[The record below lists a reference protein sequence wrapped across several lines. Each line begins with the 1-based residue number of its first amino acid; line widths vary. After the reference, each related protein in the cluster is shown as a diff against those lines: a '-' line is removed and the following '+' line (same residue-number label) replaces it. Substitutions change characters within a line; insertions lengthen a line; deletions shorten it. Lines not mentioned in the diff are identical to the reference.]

1 MNKFI
6 KILRDYDNDDIIKDF
21 LLDKELEFYNNVMI
35 DVIISLGFYVPNYN
49 ILTSLLEIHD
59 NVNPAETEMF
69 ANGPIT
75 NVINLYHTNISYL
88 YLVRREQFGLRD
100 EDAIITELV
109 FSNNTKE
116 LINTFKIDL
125 CNRNIVREF
134 KQSLEV
140 DRG

>member
-6 KILRDYDNDDIIKDF
+6 EILRDYDNDDIIKDF
-21 LLDKELEFYNNVMI
+21 LLDKELEFYNNDMKDI
-35 DVIISLGFYVPNYN
+35 IISLGFYVPNYN

-59 NVNPAETEMF
+59 NVEPAETEMF

-75 NVINLYHTNISYL
+75 NVINLYHTNINYL

-134 KQSLEV
+134 KQSLIV
-140 DRG
+140 R

>member
-1 MNKFI
+1 MNKLI

-21 LLDKELEFYNNVMI
+21 LLDKELEFYNNDMKDI
-35 DVIISLGFYVPNYN
+35 IISLGFSVPNYN

-59 NVNPAETEMF
+59 NVDPTKTEMF

-75 NVINLYHTNISYL
+75 NVINIYHTNISYL

-116 LINTFKIDL
+116 LMNKLKIDL
-125 CNRNIVREF
+125 CNRNIVRES
-134 KQSLEV
+134 KQSL
-140 DRG
+140 

>member
-1 MNKFI
+1 MNKLI

-21 LLDKELEFYNNVMI
+21 LLDKELEFYNNDMKDI
-35 DVIISLGFYVPNYN
+35 IISLGFSVPNYN

-59 NVNPAETEMF
+59 NVDPTETEMF

-75 NVINLYHTNISYL
+75 NVINIYSTNISYL

-134 KQSLEV
+134 KQSL
-140 DRG
+140 

>member
-1 MNKFI
+1 MNELI

-21 LLDKELEFYNNVMI
+21 LLDKELEFYNNDMKDI
-35 DVIISLGFYVPNYN
+35 IISLGFYVPNYN
-49 ILTSLLEIHD
+49 RLTSLLKIHD
-59 NVNPAETEMF
+59 NVDPIETEMF

-116 LINTFKIDL
+116 LINTLKIDL

-134 KQSLEV
+134 KQSLIV
-140 DRG
+140 R

>member
-1 MNKFI
+1 
-6 KILRDYDNDDIIKDF
+6 
-21 LLDKELEFYNNVMI
+21 
-35 DVIISLGFYVPNYN
+35 
-49 ILTSLLEIHD
+49 
-59 NVNPAETEMF
+59 MF

-75 NVINLYHTNISYL
+75 NVINLYHTNINYL

-134 KQSLEV
+134 NEDNNSSIYATKKIINK
-140 DRG
+140 

>member
-21 LLDKELEFYNNVMI
+21 LLEKELEFYNNDMKDI
-35 DVIISLGFYVPNYN
+35 IISLGFYVPNYN
-49 ILTSLLEIHD
+49 RLTSLLKIHD
-59 NVNPAETEMF
+59 NVDPIETEMF

-100 EDAIITELV
+100 EDSIITELV

-116 LINTFKIDL
+116 LINTLKIDL

-134 KQSLEV
+134 KQSL
-140 DRG
+140 

>member
-1 MNKFI
+1 MRA
-6 KILRDYDNDDIIKDF
+6 KIYKLLCDNDDIIKDF
-21 LLDKELEFYNNVMI
+21 LLEKELEFYNNDMKDI
-35 DVIISLGFYVPNYN
+35 IISLGFYVPNYN
-49 ILTSLLEIHD
+49 RLTSLLKIHD
-59 NVNPAETEMF
+59 NVDPIETEMF

-134 KQSLEV
+134 KQSL
-140 DRG
+140 

>member
-6 KILRDYDNDDIIKDF
+6 KILKDYDNDDIIKDF
-21 LLDKELEFYNNVMI
+21 LLDKELEFYNNDMKDI
-35 DVIISLGFYVPNYN
+35 IISLGFYVPNYN

-59 NVNPAETEMF
+59 NVNPTETEMF

-116 LINTFKIDL
+116 LINTLKIDL
-125 CNRNIVREF
+125 CNRNIVRESIE
-134 KQSLEV
+134 SL
-140 DRG
+140 

>member
-6 KILRDYDNDDIIKDF
+6 EILRDYDNDDIIKDF
-21 LLDKELEFYNNVMI
+21 LLDKELEFYNNDMK

-59 NVNPAETEMF
+59 NVEPAETEMF

-75 NVINLYHTNISYL
+75 NVINLYHTNINYL

-116 LINTFKIDL
+116 LINTLKIDL

-134 KQSLEV
+134 KQSLIV
-140 DRG
+140 R

>member
-1 MNKFI
+1 MNELI

-21 LLDKELEFYNNVMI
+21 LLDKELEFYNNDMKDI
-35 DVIISLGFYVPNYN
+35 IISLGFYIPNYN
-49 ILTSLLEIHD
+49 ILTSLLEIYD
-59 NVNPAETEMF
+59 SVDPTETEMF

-75 NVINLYHTNISYL
+75 NVINIYHTNISYL

-116 LINTFKIDL
+116 LMNKLKIDL
-125 CNRNIVREF
+125 CNRNIVRES
-134 KQSLEV
+134 KQSL
-140 DRG
+140 

>member
-1 MNKFI
+1 MNELI

-21 LLDKELEFYNNVMI
+21 LLDKELEFYNNDMKDI
-35 DVIISLGFYVPNYN
+35 IISLGFYIPNYN

-59 NVNPAETEMF
+59 SVDPTETEMF

-75 NVINLYHTNISYL
+75 NVINIYHTNISYL
-88 YLVRREQFGLRD
+88 YLVRREQFWLRD

-116 LINTFKIDL
+116 LMNKLKIDL
-125 CNRNIVREF
+125 CNRNIVRES
-134 KQSLEV
+134 KQSL
-140 DRG
+140 

>member
-6 KILRDYDNDDIIKDF
+6 EILRDYDNDDIIQDF
-21 LLDKELEFYNNVMI
+21 LLDKELEFYNNDMK

-59 NVNPAETEMF
+59 NVEPAETEMF

-75 NVINLYHTNISYL
+75 NVINLYHTNINYL

-134 KQSLEV
+134 KQSLIV
-140 DRG
+140 R

>member
-1 MNKFI
+1 MNELI

-21 LLDKELEFYNNVMI
+21 LLDKELEFYNNDMKDI
-35 DVIISLGFYVPNYN
+35 IISLGFYVPNYN
-49 ILTSLLEIHD
+49 RLTSLLKIHD
-59 NVNPAETEMF
+59 NVDPIETEMF

-116 LINTFKIDL
+116 LINTLKIDL

-134 KQSLEV
+134 KQSL
-140 DRG
+140 

>member
-1 MNKFI
+1 MNELI

-21 LLDKELEFYNNVMI
+21 LLDKELEFYNNDMKDI
-35 DVIISLGFYVPNYN
+35 IISLGFYVPNYN
-49 ILTSLLEIHD
+49 RLTSLLKIHD
-59 NVNPAETEMF
+59 NVDPIETEMF

-116 LINTFKIDL
+116 LINTLKIDL
-125 CNRNIVREF
+125 CNRNIVMES
-134 KQSLEV
+134 KQTL
-140 DRG
+140 